1 VRIRSDY
8 HGRNNR
14 IIQAAEKVHGNK
26 GKDFQGGKAD
36 SAAQWI

>member
-1 VRIRSDY
+1 MEETTGLSK
-8 HGRNNR
+8 
-14 IIQAAEKVHGNK
+14 QQEKVHGNK